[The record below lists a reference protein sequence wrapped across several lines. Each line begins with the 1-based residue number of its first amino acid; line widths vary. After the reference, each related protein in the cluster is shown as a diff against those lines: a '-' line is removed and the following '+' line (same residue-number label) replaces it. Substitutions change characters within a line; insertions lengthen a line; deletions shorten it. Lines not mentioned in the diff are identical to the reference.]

1 MHFCSSPG
9 NISILFQVL
18 MVLAYNN
25 HDNTFMLHHQTKTLI
40 SIKKDQICIL
50 AMSGSQSLLNLLN
63 KNKFKAETNLNL
75 WP

>member
-25 HDNTFMLHHQTKTLI
+25 HDNTCMLPPQTKTLI
-40 SIKKDQICIL
+40 SIKKKDQICM

-63 KNKFKAETNLNL
+63 KNMFKAETNLNL

>member
-25 HDNTFMLHHQTKTLI
+25 HDNTCMLHHQTKTLI
-40 SIKKDQICIL
+40 SIKKRSDMYIGYVWFPIL
-50 AMSGSQSLLNLLN
+50 IKSTQ
-63 KNKFKAETNLNL
+63 
-75 WP
+75 